1 MSFGER
7 TLKDFSENLASRDAV
22 PGGGGAAALVGA
34 AGAALGCMVANL
46 TIGKAKYA
54 EHEDELKILLDKCN
68 KIRLELIACIDKDA
82 QVFEPLARAYRI
94 PKDNPEKV
102 VAMEGALKGACA
114 VPLEIMAK
122 CCLAIE
128 CCREFAEKGSAMAL
142 SDAASGAVFCKAAL
156 EGASLNVFINTK
168 SMADRIYAYET
179 DKAAEGMLKKYRPIA
194 DEAFTKAMER
204 LRG

>member
-1 MSFGER
+1 MSLAELN
-7 TLKDFSENLASRDAV
+7 LKDFSAALASKEPV

-46 TIGKAKYA
+46 TIGKPKYA
-54 EHEDELKILLDKCN
+54 QHEEELVALADKCE
-68 KIRLELIACIDKDA
+68 KLRRELIACIDKDA
-82 QVFEPLARAYRI
+82 ITFQPLAQAYRI
-94 PKDNPEKV
+94 PKDDPHRAEI
-102 VAMEGALKGACA
+102 MEGALKGACA

-128 CCREFAEKGSAMAL
+128 CCREFAEKGSVLAL

-168 SMADRIYAYET
+168 SMSDRIYAYET
-179 DKAAEGMLKKYRPIA
+179 DMAAEGMLKKYRPIA
-194 DEAFTKAMER
+194 DEAFARATER